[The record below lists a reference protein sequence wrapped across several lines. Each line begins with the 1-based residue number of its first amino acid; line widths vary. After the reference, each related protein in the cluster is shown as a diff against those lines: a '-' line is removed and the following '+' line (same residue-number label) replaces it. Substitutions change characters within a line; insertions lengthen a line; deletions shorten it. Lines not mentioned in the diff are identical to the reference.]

1 MRVGIEEEFN
11 VDVLSKDG
19 MTIGTE
25 ILKHKYLEKSNKRW
39 EDIKDLRSP
48 CDKIELKDII
58 FPNVSFKTKQ
68 LQDLLKEMK
77 SLTIGLN
84 RKGFEKIIVL
94 QDMKVVVS
102 VGGIHGDTGCEQII
116 PEENE
121 VIFDSDVNSLY
132 PSLII
137 SYNLVPKHLGKE
149 FLDIYSQI
157 REERLYAKKHGLDIK
172 NQTYKLSLNGATG
185 NYQNQYSW
193 LYDPIAVLKIRI
205 NGQLFLL
212 MLTEMLIEA
221 GAKMKQINTDGAL
234 YVINKNVDVNTI
246 LKKWENITK
255 LSLETDEFE
264 RFYQFAINDYVGVLK
279 GYSET
284 KDKKLLKKKGL
295 FIDKVTL
302 GKGMQPMIIPKAIN
316 NFLVDGIPIEET
328 VYNSKDINDF
338 LTYQKVGKQFDVY
351 YGKDKVTHINR
362 FYMSTNGKYLTK
374 CYKDGSN
381 VEKIVATSGVTIAN
395 NLNDI
400 KKFPTKINYDYYLKE
415 IRKIT
420 NAFTTKQLTLF

>member
-157 REERLYAKKHGLDIK
+157 REERLYAK
-172 NQTYKLSLNGATG
+172 NM
-185 NYQNQYSW
+185 
-193 LYDPIAVLKIRI
+193 V
-205 NGQLFLL
+205 
-212 MLTEMLIEA
+212 
-221 GAKMKQINTDGAL
+221 
-234 YVINKNVDVNTI
+234 
-246 LKKWENITK
+246 
-255 LSLETDEFE
+255 
-264 RFYQFAINDYVGVLK
+264 
-279 GYSET
+279 
-284 KDKKLLKKKGL
+284 
-295 FIDKVTL
+295 
-302 GKGMQPMIIPKAIN
+302 
-316 NFLVDGIPIEET
+316 
-328 VYNSKDINDF
+328 
-338 LTYQKVGKQFDVY
+338 
-351 YGKDKVTHINR
+351 
-362 FYMSTNGKYLTK
+362 
-374 CYKDGSN
+374 
-381 VEKIVATSGVTIAN
+381 
-395 NLNDI
+395 
-400 KKFPTKINYDYYLKE
+400 
-415 IRKIT
+415 
-420 NAFTTKQLTLF
+420 